1 MTISSTAKILLL
13 TQLPLLVNCH
23 LKLNN
28 PVPYSKSTLQLDPLR
43 NVAPGSDQSDFP
55 CQSKRIGGA
64 DPWIVDQENELVAGE
79 PQTMTFDGSASHGGG
94 SCQLSVTLDRQPTA
108 DSTFKTIASWI
119 GGCPIDDTD
128 GGTHPWNYTI
138 PSEVP
143 NGKATLAW
151 SWVSKLSG
159 QPEFY
164 MNCAPITVSGGA
176 EDTKEF
182 DQLEDMFRVNLPS
195 SECGSQLSSNLEIPN
210 PGRYVTTIDTRA
222 LAPPTGTGC
231 AALGQASQT
240 QSGTAAA
247 PSSDSTTAT
256 AAPTTLTTLTPVPSV
271 INTTTTASA
280 AATSTS
286 TISTPLPPSAPST
299 VPPPYTNSTTCP
311 QNGAL
316 LCNGPTLYGL
326 CNFGSIIWQ
335 PVAPGTSCINSQIVA
350 SSTNNVTCS
359 PDGSLVCNGS
369 DQFGICNFGA
379 VVWQDVA
386 PGTTC
391 SDGQIMR
398 KRHLGRHR
406 RGELGHGHGY
416 GCGRL

>member
-1 MTISSTAKILLL
+1 MAISSAAKTLLL
-13 TQLPLLVNCH
+13 TQLPFLVNCH

-240 QSGTAAA
+240 PQALPA
-247 PSSDSTTAT
+247 PSPHPTQTAPPAPKTALCSAT
-256 AAPTTLTTLTPVPSV
+256 APPS
-271 INTTTTASA
+271 TASA
-280 AATSTS
+280 TSTA
-286 TISTPLPPSAPST
+286 T
-299 VPPPYTNSTTCP
+299 
-311 QNGAL
+311 
-316 LCNGPTLYGL
+316 
-326 CNFGSIIWQ
+326 
-335 PVAPGTSCINSQIVA
+335 
-350 SSTNNVTCS
+350 TNNITCS
-359 PDGSLVCNGS
+359 PDGSLVCNGAS
-369 DQFGICNFGA
+369 QFGICNFGA
-379 VVWQDVA
+379 VVWRDVA

-398 KRHLGRHR
+398 KRHLGRHTR
-406 RGELGHGHGY
+406 RELGHGHGH
-416 GCGRL
+416 GPRRW

>member
-1 MTISSTAKILLL
+1 MALSTTARLLL
-13 TQLPLLVNCH
+13 FAQLPFLVDCH

-28 PVPYSKSTLQLDPLR
+28 PVPYSKSTLQLDPLK
-43 NVAPGSDQSDFP
+43 NVAPGSEQSDFP

-64 DPWIVDQENELVAGE
+64 DPWIVDQENELVAGQ

-164 MNCAPITVSGGA
+164 MNCAPITISGGA
-176 EDTKEF
+176 ENTTEF

-210 PGRYVTTIDTRA
+210 PGRYVTTVDTRL
-222 LAPPTGTGC
+222 LAPPTGSGC
-231 AALGQASQT
+231 AAMSQATAT
-240 QSGTAAA
+240 QSDTGAAA
-247 PSSDSTTAT
+247 SSSESAAAT
-256 AAPTTLTTLTPVPSV
+256 TTLTTLTPVPSAA
-271 INTTTTASA
+271 NTTTTAA
-280 AATSTS
+280 AATSDSTS
-286 TISTPLPPSAPST
+286 TPSSPSIPIT
-299 VPPPYTNSTTCP
+299 NPPPYSNTTSCTIP
-311 QNGAL
+311 DAL
-316 LCNGPTLYGL
+316 ICNGPTLYGL
-326 CNFGSIIWQ
+326 CNFGQVIWQ
-335 PVAPGTSCINSQIVA
+335 PVAPGTACQNNQIVA
-350 SSTNNVTCS
+350 AASANSTSCS
-359 PDGSLVCNGS
+359 PDGVLVCNGS
-369 DQFGICNFGA
+369 TQFGLCNFGA
-379 VVWQDVA
+379 VVFQDVA

-391 SDGQIMR
+391 VEGQIMR
-398 KRHLGRHR
+398 KRGLGVHR
-406 RGELGHGHGY
+406 RRKILGHGHR
-416 GCGRL
+416 GRV

>member
-1 MTISSTAKILLL
+1 MGFSTTAKLLLL
-13 TQLPLLVNCH
+13 TQLPSLVDCH
-23 LKLNN
+23 LRLNN
-28 PVPYSKSTLQLDPLR
+28 PVPYSKNTLQLDPLR
-43 NVAPGSDQSDFP
+43 NVAPGSAQSDFP

-64 DPWIVDQENELVAGE
+64 DPWIVDQENDLVAGE

-164 MNCAPITVSGGA
+164 MNCAPITITSGA
-176 EDTKEF
+176 ENTTEF

-222 LAPPTGTGC
+222 LAPPTGSGC
-231 AALGQASQT
+231 AAMSQVTAT
-240 QSGTAAA
+240 QSDTGGAASSSESAAA
-247 PSSDSTTAT
+247 TTT
-256 AAPTTLTTLTPVPSV
+256 FTTLAPEPLAA
-271 INTTTTASA
+271 NTTTTTAA
-280 AATSTS
+280 AATTS
-286 TISTPLPPSAPST
+286 AVPTSSPSFPSIPHSI
-299 VPPPYTNSTTCP
+299 PPPYSNSTTCTT
-311 QNGAL
+311 NGAL
-316 LCNGPTLYGL
+316 ICNGPTQYGL
-326 CNFGSIIWQ
+326 CNFGQVIWQ
-335 PVAPGTSCINSQIVA
+335 PVAPGTACQNNQIITAAAANSP
-350 SSTNNVTCS
+350 SCS
-359 PDGSLVCNGS
+359 PDGSLVCNGA
-369 DQFGICNFGA
+369 DHFGICNFGA
-379 VVWQDVA
+379 VVFQPVA
-386 PGTTC
+386 PGTVC
-391 SDGQIMR
+391 SGGQIMR
-398 KRHLGRHR
+398 KRHLDVHR
-406 RGELGHGHGY
+406 RRSMRHGHH
-416 GCGRL
+416 GRV

>member
-1 MTISSTAKILLL
+1 MGFSTTAKLILL
-13 TQLPLLVNCH
+13 TQLPSLVDCH

-43 NVAPGSDQSDFP
+43 NVAPGSEQSDFP

-64 DPWIVDQENELVAGE
+64 DPWIVDQENNLVAGE

-138 PSEVP
+138 PPEVP

-164 MNCAPITVSGGA
+164 MNCAPITISGGA
-176 EDTKEF
+176 ENTTEF

-195 SECGSQLSSNLEIPN
+195 SDCGSQLSSNLEIPN

-222 LAPPTGTGC
+222 LALPTGSGC
-231 AALGQASQT
+231 AAMSQATAT
-240 QSGTAAA
+240 QSDTGGAASSSESAAA
-247 PSSDSTTAT
+247 TAT
-256 AAPTTLTTLTPVPSV
+256 FTTLAPEPSAA
-271 INTTTTASA
+271 NTTTTTAA
-280 AATSTS
+280 AATTSALSTS
-286 TISTPLPPSAPST
+286 SPTSPSIPDS
-299 VPPPYTNSTTCP
+299 VPPPYSNTTTCTT
-311 QNGAL
+311 NGAL
-316 LCNGPTLYGL
+316 ICNGPTQYGL
-326 CNFGSIIWQ
+326 CNFGKVIWQ
-335 PVAPGTSCINSQIVA
+335 PVAPGTACQENQIVPAA
-350 SSTNNVTCS
+350 SANSPPCS
-359 PDGSLVCNGS
+359 PDGSLVCNGA

-379 VVWQDVA
+379 VVFQPVA
-386 PGTTC
+386 PGTVC
-391 SDGQIMR
+391 SEGQIMR
-398 KRHLGRHR
+398 KRHLSVHKR
-406 RGELGHGHGY
+406 RGMRHGHH
-416 GCGRL
+416 GRV

>member
-1 MTISSTAKILLL
+1 MALSTTAKFLLL
-13 TQLPLLVNCH
+13 AQLPFLVDCH

-28 PVPYSKSTLQLDPLR
+28 PVPYSKSTLQLDPLK
-43 NVAPGSDQSDFP
+43 NVAPGSEQSDFP

-64 DPWIVDQENELVAGE
+64 DPWIVDQENELVAGQ

-164 MNCAPITVSGGA
+164 MNCAPITISGGA
-176 EDTKEF
+176 ENTTEF

-222 LAPPTGTGC
+222 LAPPTGSGC
-231 AALGQASQT
+231 AAMSQATATESN
-240 QSGTAAA
+240 SGAAA
-247 PSSDSTTAT
+247 SSSESAAATTAF
-256 AAPTTLTTLTPVPSV
+256 TTLTPMPSAV
-271 INTTTTASA
+271 NTTTTAASA
-280 AATSTS
+280 AAST
-286 TISTPLPPSAPST
+286 SAPSSPSIPST
-299 VPPPYTNSTTCP
+299 IPPPYTNSTSCTTP
-311 QNGAL
+311 GAL

-326 CNFGSIIWQ
+326 CNFGSVIWQ
-335 PVAPGTSCINSQIVA
+335 PVAPGTACQNDQIVA
-350 SSTNNVTCS
+350 AASANSTSCS
-359 PDGSLVCNGS
+359 PDGVLVCNGS
-369 DQFGICNFGA
+369 TQFGLCNFGS
-379 VVWQDVA
+379 VVFQDVA

-391 SDGQIMR
+391 SEGQIMR
-398 KRHLGRHR
+398 KRGLGVHR
-406 RGELGHGHGY
+406 RRSLGHGHNGK
-416 GCGRL
+416 L

>member
-1 MTISSTAKILLL
+1 MAFSSTYRVLLL
-13 TQLPLLVNCH
+13 AQLPFLVDCH

-43 NVAPGSDQSDFP
+43 NVAPGSEQSDFP

-64 DPWIVDQENELVAGE
+64 DPWIVDHENELVAGE
-79 PQTMTFDGSASHGGG
+79 PQTMSWDGSASHGGG
-94 SCQLSVTLDRQPTA
+94 SCQVSVTLDRQPTA
-108 DSTFKTIASWI
+108 DSTFKTIASFV
-119 GGCPIDDTD
+119 GGCPIDDAS
-128 GGTHPWNYTI
+128 GGTHPFNYTI

-176 EDTKEF
+176 VDTKEF

-222 LAPPTGTGC
+222 LAPPTGSGC
-231 AALGQASQT
+231 AALSQATATESN
-240 QSGTAAA
+240 TAAA
-247 PSSDSTTAT
+247 SSTESAAATTA
-256 AAPTTLTTLTPVPSV
+256 LTTLAPVPSAV
-271 INTTTTASA
+271 NTTTTSAA

-286 TISTPLPPSAPST
+286 ATYLPSSSPSMPST
-299 VPPPYTNSTTCP
+299 IPGPYSNSTSCTT
-311 QNGAL
+311 NGAL
-316 LCNGPTLYGL
+316 VCNGPTQFGL
-326 CNFGSIIWQ
+326 CNFGQVIWQ
-335 PVAPGTSCINSQIVA
+335 PVAPGTACEDGQIVA
-350 SSTNNVTCS
+350 DNGDTDTPTCS

-369 DQFGICNFGA
+369 NAFGLCNFGH
-379 VVWQDVA
+379 VVFQPVA

-398 KRHLGRHR
+398 KRHLSIHR
-406 RGELGHGHGY
+406 RRSMGHGHH
-416 GCGRL
+416 GRL

>member
-1 MTISSTAKILLL
+1 MSFSSTYKILLL
-13 TQLPLLVNCH
+13 AQLSFLVDCH

-43 NVAPGSDQSDFP
+43 NVAPGSEQSDFP

-64 DPWIVDQENELVAGE
+64 DPWIVDHENELVAGE
-79 PQTMTFDGSASHGGG
+79 PQTMTWDGSASHGGG
-94 SCQLSVTLDRQPTA
+94 SCQIGVTLDRQPTA
-108 DSTFKTIASWI
+108 DSTFKTIASFI
-119 GGCPIDDTD
+119 GGCPIDDAN
-128 GGTHPWNYTI
+128 GGTHPFNYTI

-222 LAPPTGTGC
+222 LAPPTGSGC
-231 AALGQASQT
+231 AALSQT
-240 QSGTAAA
+240 TATESNTAAA
-247 PSSDSTTAT
+247 SSTESAAATT
-256 AAPTTLTTLTPVPSV
+256 PLTTLTPVPSAV
-271 INTTTTASA
+271 DTTTTSAATATSASA
-280 AATSTS
+280 TYLPSSSLSMLSTIPGPYSNSTS
-286 TISTPLPPSAPST
+286 C
-299 VPPPYTNSTTCP
+299 TT
-311 QNGAL
+311 NGAL
-316 LCNGPTLYGL
+316 VCNGPTQFGL
-326 CNFGSIIWQ
+326 CNFGQVIWQ
-335 PVAPGTSCINSQIVA
+335 PVAPGTTCQDGQIVA
-350 SSTNNVTCS
+350 DNNDTDSPSCS

-369 DQFGICNFGA
+369 NAFGICNSGHVMF
-379 VVWQDVA
+379 QPVA

-398 KRHLGRHR
+398 KRHLGIHR
-406 RGELGHGHGY
+406 RRSMGHGHHQK
-416 GCGRL
+416 L

>member
-1 MTISSTAKILLL
+1 MAFSTTTKLLL
-13 TQLPLLVNCH
+13 LAQLPFLVECH

-64 DPWIVDQENELVAGE
+64 DPWIVDQENELVAGQ

-222 LAPPTGTGC
+222 LAPPTGSGC
-231 AALGQASQT
+231 AAMSQA
-240 QSGTAAA
+240 TATESNTGAA
-247 PSSDSTTAT
+247 SSTESTTAT
-256 AAPTTLTTLTPVPSV
+256 AVPTTLTPVPSAV
-271 INTTTTASA
+271 NTTTTASA
-280 AATSTS
+280 AATSASGT
-286 TISTPLPPSAPST
+286 SAPSSPST
-299 VPPPYTNSTTCP
+299 PSTIPPPYSNSTSCN

-316 LCNGPTLYGL
+316 ICNGPTQYGL
-326 CNFGSIIWQ
+326 CNFGQVIWQ
-335 PVAPGTSCINSQIVA
+335 PVAPGTACENNQIVA
-350 SSTNNVTCS
+350 ANNDGTALPSCS
-359 PDGSLVCNGS
+359 PDGSLVCNGT
-369 DQFGICNFGA
+369 DEFGICNFGS
-379 VVWQDVA
+379 VVFQPVA

-406 RGELGHGHGY
+406 RRSMGHGHH
-416 GCGRL
+416 GRL

>member
-1 MTISSTAKILLL
+1 MILLP
-13 TQLPLLVNCH
+13 TQKLLLLAQLSLLVESH

-28 PVPYSKSTLQLDPLR
+28 PVPYSKSTLQLDPLK
-43 NVAPGSDQSDFP
+43 NALPGSEQSDFP

-108 DSTFKTIASWI
+108 ESTFKTIASWI
-119 GGCPIDDTD
+119 GGCPIDDAS

-176 EDTKEF
+176 DDMTEF
-182 DQLEDMFRVNLPS
+182 DQLEDLFRVNLPS

-210 PGRYVTTIDTRA
+210 PGRYVTTIDRQA
-222 LAPPTGTGC
+222 LALPTGSGC
-231 AALGQASQT
+231 AVMRPPAGTQSSTGVVSSSQNPTSSTVQAS
-240 QSGTAAA
+240 S
-247 PSSDSTTAT
+247 
-256 AAPTTLTTLTPVPSV
+256 
-271 INTTTTASA
+271 
-280 AATSTS
+280 TSTS
-286 TISTPLPPSAPST
+286 TFKTPAVNTTTAAAVGTSLSTTYIPPTSSSVPST
-299 VPPPYTNSTTCP
+299 LPAPYSNITSCIT
-311 QNGAL
+311 NGAL
-316 LCNGPTLYGL
+316 TCNGPTQFGL
-326 CNFGSIIWQ
+326 CNFGKVIWQ
-335 PVAPGTSCINSQIVA
+335 PVAPGTACENGQIVA
-350 SSTNNVTCS
+350 DNDDGDSTTCS
-359 PDGSLVCNGS
+359 PDGSLICNGS
-369 DQFGICNFGA
+369 NAFGICNFGH
-379 VVWQDVA
+379 VVFQPVA

-391 SDGQIMR
+391 QDGQILR
-398 KRHLGRHR
+398 KRHLGMHR
-406 RGELGHGHGY
+406 RRKLGHGHH
-416 GCGRL
+416 GRV

>member
-1 MTISSTAKILLL
+1 MAFSTTAKILLL
-13 TQLPLLVNCH
+13 AQLPFLVNCH
-23 LKLNN
+23 LKLND

-43 NVAPGSDQSDFP
+43 NVAPGSEQSDFP

-64 DPWIVDQENELVAGE
+64 DPWTVDHENELVAGE

-138 PSEVP
+138 PFEVP

-176 EDTKEF
+176 ENTTEF

-231 AALGQASQT
+231 AAQGQASAT
-240 QSGTAAA
+240 QSSGAAA
-247 PSSDSTTAT
+247 SSSESTTPSAT
-256 AAPTTLTTLTPVPSV
+256 PTTLTPVPSAA
-271 INTTTTASA
+271 NTTTASA
-280 AATSTS
+280 AASSTS
-286 TISTPLPPSAPST
+286 TTSTPLPPSIPSSAPA
-299 VPPPYTNSTTCP
+299 PYTNNTTCP
-311 QNGAL
+311 TNGAL
-316 LCNGPTLYGL
+316 LCNGPTQYGL
-326 CNFGSIIWQ
+326 CNFGSVIWQ
-335 PVAPGTSCINSQIVA
+335 PVAPGTSCVNSQIVA

-359 PDGSLVCNGS
+359 PDGALVCNGS

-406 RGELGHGHGY
+406 RRMMGHGHGSHR
-416 GCGRL
+416 RL